1 MGKELRSTNS
11 DKRSSNA
18 TKGFASNSPV
28 QQKFVSSKGGRKKV
42 PKGLAKIDPERA
54 LEIRRMGGL
63 KRQQILKELRSTNSV
78 DSEIL
83 REEKNE
89 QDSISS
95 GNESSTQ

>member
-1 MGKELRSTNS
+1 MG
-11 DKRSSNA
+11 NA

-54 LEIRRMGGL
+54 LEIRRMGGI
-63 KRQQILKELRSTNSV
+63 KRQQQ
-78 DSEIL
+78 L

-95 GNESSTQ
+95 GNEGSTQ

>member
-11 DKRSSNA
+11 VDRNSNA

-28 QQKFVSSKGGRKKV
+28 QQKFVSAKGGRKKV

-63 KRQQILKELRSTNSV
+63 KRQQIL
-78 DSEIL
+78 
-83 REEKNE
+83 REKKDE
-89 QDSISS
+89 QNSISS
-95 GNESSTQ
+95 GYTSPAEN

>member
-1 MGKELRSTNS
+1 MG
-11 DKRSSNA
+11 NA

-63 KRQQILKELRSTNSV
+63 KRQQIL
-78 DSEIL
+78 

-95 GNESSTQ
+95 GNESSTQRVRKE

>member
-1 MGKELRSTNS
+1 MG
-11 DKRSSNA
+11 NA

-63 KRQQILKELRSTNSV
+63 KRQQQ
-78 DSEIL
+78 L

-95 GNESSTQ
+95 GNEGSTQ

>member
-11 DKRSSNA
+11 VDRNSNA

-63 KRQQILKELRSTNSV
+63 KRQQIL
-78 DSEIL
+78 
-83 REEKNE
+83 REEKNVK
-89 QDSISS
+89 DSIPS
-95 GNESSTQ
+95 GDASHTEEIS

>member
-1 MGKELRSTNS
+1 MG
-11 DKRSSNA
+11 NA

-63 KRQQILKELRSTNSV
+63 KRQQIL
-78 DSEIL
+78 
-83 REEKNE
+83 REEKNVK
-89 QDSISS
+89 DSIPS
-95 GNESSTQ
+95 GDASHTEEIS

>member
-1 MGKELRSTNS
+1 MG
-11 DKRSSNA
+11 NA

-63 KRQQILKELRSTNSV
+63 KRQQIL
-78 DSEIL
+78 
-83 REEKNE
+83 REEKNGK
-89 QDSISS
+89 DSISS
-95 GNESSTQ
+95 GNTGTGSR